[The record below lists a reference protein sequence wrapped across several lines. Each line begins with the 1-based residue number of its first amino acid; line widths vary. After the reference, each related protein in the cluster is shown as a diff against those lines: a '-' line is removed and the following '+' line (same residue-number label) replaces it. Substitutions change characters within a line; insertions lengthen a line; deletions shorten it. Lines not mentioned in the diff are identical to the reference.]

1 VATSSPGLQQSD
13 NVIEFQVIATARSD
27 AVVEHLTGL
36 GYDAMKLDV
45 TDATSIDRCRGI
57 VVGLT
62 GGRLDILV
70 NNA

>member
-1 VATSSPGLQQSD
+1 
-13 NVIEFQVIATARSD
+13 VIATARGA
-27 AVVEHLTGL
+27 AVVEHLTEL
-36 GYDAMKLDV
+36 GYYAVQLDV
-45 TDATSIDRCRGI
+45 TDAASIDRCREI